1 MTETEYQTSSKNNYP
16 VNNYINENS
25 EKELQYSQAPRIQ
38 SKPPVKMNNLKIK
51 ATERQELNI
60 QEPLISDNFRSNFG
74 SKFNEEPISSQFNN
88 KENEPSERSFSK
100 KSMQSFTQNPD
111 TVSKF
116 MRVVEP
122 TDGSLRQGKNLA
134 TFLNDSKQ
142 ALQRSR

>member
-1 MTETEYQTSSKNNYP
+1 
-16 VNNYINENS
+16 
-25 EKELQYSQAPRIQ
+25 
-38 SKPPVKMNNLKIK
+38 MNNLKIK